1 MPNPNQDTLSQN
13 GLRARYAL
21 TQLGM
26 YPTQREQ
33 TADADDLLAQ
43 AIGTLHGLHWRD
55 LRAIINLNTALHA
68 APVGVFVDAVLSAD
82 ENPRAFIIY
91 REGEQ

>member
-1 MPNPNQDTLSQN
+1 MQDTLSQN

-26 YPTQREQ
+26 YPTQRERDR
-33 TADADDLLAQ
+33 AAEDILAQ
-43 AIGTLHGLHWRD
+43 AIGSLHGLHWRD
-55 LRAIINLNTALHA
+55 LCAIINLNAALHA
-68 APVGVFVDAVLSAD
+68 APVGVFVDTVLNAAD
-82 ENPRAFIIY
+82 ERPSAFIIY